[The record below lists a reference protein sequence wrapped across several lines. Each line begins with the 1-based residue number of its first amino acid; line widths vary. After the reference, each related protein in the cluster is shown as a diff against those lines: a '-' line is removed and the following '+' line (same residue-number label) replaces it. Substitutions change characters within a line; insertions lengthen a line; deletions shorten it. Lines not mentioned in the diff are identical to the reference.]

1 MLDVDVFTVL
11 AEPTR
16 RAVLDLLAD
25 GERTAGDLASAAPGL
40 TQPAVSRHLRVL
52 REAGLV
58 QVRAAGQHR
67 VYRLDARPLSDV
79 EQWLSRY
86 RRHWSGALDRLT
98 ENLTNEAANNLVA
111 VSPLADGPVADG
123 PDAEDPV
130 AEDSVAE
137 DSVAGDPLAENLAAE
152 QPGAGDLAAQQLD
165 TQQLDTQGRA
175 ARLRGTPPHNRKEP
189 RHE

>member
-98 ENLTNEAANNLVA
+98 ENLTNEAAHNLVA
-111 VSPLADGPVADG
+111 ES
-123 PDAEDPV
+123 PV
-130 AEDSVAE
+130 AESPVAE

>member
-98 ENLTNEAANNLVA
+98 ENLANEAGQNLVA
-111 VSPLADGPVADG
+111 EKSLGQLPRGSTRDVEPH
-123 PDAEDPV
+123 
-130 AEDSVAE
+130 
-137 DSVAGDPLAENLAAE
+137 AA
-152 QPGAGDLAAQQLD
+152 
-165 TQQLDTQGRA
+165 T
-175 ARLRGTPPHNRKEP
+175 ARHATPEGTPT
-189 RHE
+189 